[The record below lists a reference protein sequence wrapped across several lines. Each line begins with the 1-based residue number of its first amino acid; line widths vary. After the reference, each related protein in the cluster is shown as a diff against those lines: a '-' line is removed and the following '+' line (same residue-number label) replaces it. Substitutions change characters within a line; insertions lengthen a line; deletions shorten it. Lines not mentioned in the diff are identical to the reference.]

1 MARALPHDILQR
13 LPAPW
18 RAELTGVTAEPV
30 TSGMSGAEVFRLRMA
45 PARYIKFAEGGA
57 AEPVRR
63 EIARTIW
70 LGKQGV
76 RVPPILR
83 THDDGRRV
91 AMHTEA
97 LPGISADHCNW
108 PKTRLLPALGRALAA
123 LHALPT
129 AGCPFDESL
138 AVRLAQAQQA
148 VARGEVDAKHF
159 ASRNRN
165 VTPKAVLAR
174 VTRNPPTEDFVVA
187 HGDASLSNMIVA
199 PDGTIGFVDCGHVG
213 RADRYLDLA
222 VIADE
227 IADYFGP
234 RSLKIFA
241 DAYGAR
247 RWDRRKAAFYAD
259 LYELF

>member
-1 MARALPHDILQR
+1 MPSTLPRRILEKI
-13 LPAPW
+13 PAAW

-30 TSGMSGAEVFRLRMA
+30 TSGMSGAEVFRLRTS
-45 PARYIKFAEGGA
+45 PARYLKFAEAGA
-57 AEPVRR
+57 AETVRQ
-63 EIARTIW
+63 EIARTKW
-70 LGKQGV
+70 LEQQAI
-76 RVPPILR
+76 RVAPILR

-91 AMHTEA
+91 AMQTQA
-97 LPGISADHCNW
+97 LPGIAADHCNW
-108 PKTRLLPALGRALAA
+108 PTTRLLPPLGRALAA

-129 AGCPFDESL
+129 ANCPFDESL
-138 AVRLAQAQQA
+138 AVRLARAQQA

-159 ASRNRN
+159 AARNRGI
-165 VTPKAVLAR
+165 TPEAILAR
-174 VTRNPPTEDFVVA
+174 LRANLPAEDFVVA

-199 PDGTIGFVDCGHVG
+199 PDGAIGFIDCGHVG
-213 RADRYLDLA
+213 RGDRYLDLA

-227 IADYFGP
+227 MADYFGP

-241 DAYGAR
+241 DAYGTG